1 MYRFVGCFRLGF
13 ELPRVVGRVS
23 GFVIDGDADVVFG
36 IGLQSGDGVRKRV
49 LAESIPRP
57 IRCVR
62 PREEK
67 CVTQVVRCGHLVGC
81 GRPRDVQRRLG
92 RSDGELLTVG
102 EVRRLS
108 VGHDFLL
115 GLDDRIE
122 GLTPVAHLIDGI
134 YLEFILCVL
143 RK

>member
-1 MYRFVGCFRLGF
+1 MYRFVGCFHLGF

-67 CVTQVVRCGHLVGC
+67 CVTQVVRCGALTSGC
-81 GRPRDVQRRLG
+81 AD
-92 RSDGELLTVG
+92 
-102 EVRRLS
+102 
-108 VGHDFLL
+108 L
-115 GLDDRIE
+115 GLY
-122 GLTPVAHLIDGI
+122 H
-134 YLEFILCVL
+134 
-143 RK
+143 